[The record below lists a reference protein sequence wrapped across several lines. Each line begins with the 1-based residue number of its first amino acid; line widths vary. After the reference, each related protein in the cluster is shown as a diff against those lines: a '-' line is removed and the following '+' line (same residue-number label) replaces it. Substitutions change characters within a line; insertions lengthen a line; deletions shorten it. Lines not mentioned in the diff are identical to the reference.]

1 MKNKIVIVVPCY
13 NEAIRFN
20 SDYFNEL
27 IKIPDT
33 IWLFINDG
41 STDDTGEILQKY
53 SQKQNTIYL
62 TNKINL
68 GKSKTLVRGF
78 QYAFRQYGASAW
90 VGFLDSDG
98 AFHVSDVQRLIK
110 HTSSKKLI
118 AYNAVYSSRVK
129 MAGRIIKRKPIRHV
143 ISRLITT
150 IFGLIWLDIPYD
162 TQSGFKLYRSTN
174 EFKLLFL
181 QSFKTRWFFDIE
193 LSIKYA
199 KYHKTNLKV
208 WEDPVFS
215 WVDIKGS
222 KINLKES
229 VRLSFE
235 ILYIFFLLISTR
247 NHLQNRIDPLI
258 TIQQPKLIQSG
269 N

>member
-1 MKNKIVIVVPCY
+1 MKNKILIVVPCY

-20 SDYFNEL
+20 SDYFNKL

-41 STDDTGEILQKY
+41 STDNTGELLQKY
-53 SQKQNTIYL
+53 SQRKNTMYL
-62 TNKINL
+62 TNKKNL

-78 QYAFRQYGASAW
+78 QYAFRQYGALAW

-98 AFHVSDVQRLIK
+98 AFHVSDVQGMIK
-110 HTSSKKLI
+110 HTSSKRLT

-150 IFGLIWLDIPYD
+150 GFGLIWPDIPYD
-162 TQSGFKLYRSTN
+162 TQSGFKLYRITN

-193 LSIKYA
+193 LSIKYSRYQ
-199 KYHKTNLKV
+199 KINLKV
-208 WEDPVFS
+208 WEVPVFL
-215 WVDIKGS
+215 WVDIQGS
-222 KINLKES
+222 KINLKEG

-235 ILYIFFLLISTR
+235 ILYIFFLLISNR
-247 NHLQNRIDPLI
+247 NYLHNRIDP
-258 TIQQPKLIQSG
+258 
-269 N
+269 